1 MGTGNPERVLI
12 HAPYGRDGAL
22 IGQVLRTAGISA
34 EVCST
39 LEEVTAELNSG
50 VGAVILADEGLR
62 PDNIEQFS
70 RPLRDQESW
79 SDLPVI
85 VLTGAGEANKLTR
98 HRLRLLTPLANVTLL
113 ERPLRTETAISAV
126 QTALRARRHQ
136 YRVRDLMETQRKVM
150 EALRE
155 SEDHLRHTVEL
166 NPQVPWTANPDGT
179 LESFSDRWCNLTGL
193 SREEA
198 LRGGWSIVAHP
209 DDGPAGLDAW
219 FHSVRT
225 GEPYDVEQQIRLAD
239 GSFCWMRSRARP
251 RRSETGEI
259 VRWYGTTE
267 DVHERRLAEEK
278 LHEANAELRATNR
291 ELEEFA
297 YVSSHDLQEPLRMI
311 NIYTQMLMRK
321 LEGNLDRDIL
331 RYSDFI
337 QKGVRRMENLLQ
349 DLLCFSRLIHQESR
363 PAEVA
368 DLSAALEQALST
380 LSPLI
385 QEVGAMI
392 TYNGLPT
399 VQGQEGQLSQVFQNL
414 LSNALKYRNPNEQLQ
429 IGISARRD
437 ASGWVIGV
445 RDNGIGFEQ
454 KHAERIFGLFKRLYR
469 DEYPGTGVGLA
480 ICKRILERNG
490 GRIWAESEPNRGSTF
505 YFTAQGADIHGAN

>member
-62 PDNIEQFS
+62 PGNIEQFS
-70 RPLRDQESW
+70 RLLRDQESW

-225 GEPYDVEQQIRLAD
+225 GEPYDVEQRIRLAD

-337 QKGVRRMENLLQ
+337 
-349 DLLCFSRLIHQESR
+349 
-363 PAEVA
+363 
-368 DLSAALEQALST
+368 
-380 LSPLI
+380 
-385 QEVGAMI
+385 
-392 TYNGLPT
+392 
-399 VQGQEGQLSQVFQNL
+399 
-414 LSNALKYRNPNEQLQ
+414 
-429 IGISARRD
+429 
-437 ASGWVIGV
+437 
-445 RDNGIGFEQ
+445 
-454 KHAERIFGLFKRLYR
+454 
-469 DEYPGTGVGLA
+469 
-480 ICKRILERNG
+480 
-490 GRIWAESEPNRGSTF
+490 
-505 YFTAQGADIHGAN
+505 